1 MTENNTADTIIDND
15 SPEGEE
21 TATLP
26 PHFDC
31 LGPELHLTETQT
43 TLGTDDDGNH
53 LMVANIT
60 VKGVPSIVRTLLA
73 NLLASPFALLLIS
86 DPEFSIY
93 AAAASEG
100 RLGIAD
106 EEEEEDADKPKR
118 GRPRKQPPQA
128 PPQNMAGLSDGEA
141 PEEPVK
147 RGPGRPRKH
156 PLPVAAAPVAAPVV
170 QTPPAASEP
179 APAPAAAAPVVDN
192 QASLFDDELEPTPA
206 PAPVVNTAQG
216 FNPPSDILAKSR
228 VGDVIRWLAQDAHS
242 KGVTMQQAIPQ
253 IHQWF
258 LDNHTRVV
266 SLRTSSVEQVASTM
280 SKSLE
285 AFVTSNWPKS

>member
-1 MTENNTADTIIDND
+1 MTENNTTAIIDND

-106 EEEEEDADKPKR
+106 DEEEEEADKPKR
-118 GRPRKQPPQA
+118 GRPRKQQPTQA

-156 PLPVAAAPVAAPVV
+156 PLPVDAA
-170 QTPPAASEP
+170 P
-179 APAPAAAAPVVDN
+179 APAPAQAAAAPAVVDN

-206 PAPVVNTAQG
+206 PAPAVNTAQG
-216 FNPPSDILAKSR
+216 FNPPADILAKPR

-266 SLRTSSVEQVASTM
+266 ALRISSVEQVASTM